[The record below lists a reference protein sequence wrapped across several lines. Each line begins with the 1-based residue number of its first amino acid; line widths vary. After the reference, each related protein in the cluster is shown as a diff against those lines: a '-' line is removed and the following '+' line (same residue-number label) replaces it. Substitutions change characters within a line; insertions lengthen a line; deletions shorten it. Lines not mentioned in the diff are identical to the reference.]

1 VCRHKHLPY
10 QGEFPMSTLKN
21 LSLNLEV
28 GQTILVG
35 HNDTRAQITKIEFHE
50 KSGTVAINTTEGP
63 RSALTFRLCD
73 EANNDPYANPA
84 DKYR

>member
-1 VCRHKHLPY
+1 VCRYKHLPY

-50 KSGTVAINTTEGP
+50 KLTTIHTQTLQTNIVNT
-63 RSALTFRLCD
+63 
-73 EANNDPYANPA
+73 
-84 DKYR
+84 